1 MNNFY
6 LTLLS
11 VLSDSSLSTFSK
23 NTQCDFK
30 VKLDHSI
37 QIEKDNWEVG
47 LVEVITPTE
56 VNNIIKENNYVILR
70 FTDRKMCEE
79 IDNCIT
85 YGFYIDQKIYIQ
97 NGYYASLRQIVEE
110 IQKSINFQYGLTL
123 KNSNATITI
132 SYGENSARVKLDVQ
146 DPTKV
151 KIIFPKA
158 IAEILGVD
166 RNYFDKPVANAK
178 YIFRYNVD
186 LNTKIHQLYIYSDL
200 ASYTIYW

>member
-11 VLSDSSLSTFSK
+11 DSLLSTFSK
-23 NTQCDFK
+23 NTQCDFQ

-56 VNNIIKENNYVILR
+56 VNNITKENKHVIIR

-79 IDNCIT
+79 IDNCTT

-97 NGYYASLRQIVEE
+97 NGYYASPRHLVEE
-110 IQKSINFQYGLTL
+110 IHKSINFRYGRTL
-123 KNSNATITI
+123 KNSNATISIT
-132 SYGENSARVKLDVQ
+132 YGENSARVKLDVQ
-146 DPTKV
+146 GP
-151 KIIFPKA
+151 
-158 IAEILGVD
+158 
-166 RNYFDKPVANAK
+166 AK
-178 YIFRYNVD
+178 SKLFFQR
-186 LNTKIHQLYIYSDL
+186 QLQKY
-200 ASYTIYW
+200 

>member
-11 VLSDSSLSTFSK
+11 DSSLSTVSK
-23 NTQCDFK
+23 NSQCDFK

-56 VNNIIKENNYVILR
+56 VNNITKENNYVILR
-70 FTDRKMCEE
+70 FSDRKMCEDK
-79 IDNCIT
+79 DNCTNNGI
-85 YGFYIDQKIYIQ
+85 YIDQKIYIQ
-97 NGYYASLRQIVEE
+97 NGYYASPRHLVEE
-110 IQKSINFQYGLTL
+110 IQKSTNFRYGLTL
-123 KNSNATITI
+123 KNSNATISIT
-132 SYGENSARVKLDVQ
+132 YGENSARVKLDVQ

-158 IAEILGVD
+158 IAEILGAD
-166 RNYFDKPVANAK
+166 INYLIN
-178 YIFRYNVD
+178 
-186 LNTKIHQLYIYSDL
+186 Q
-200 ASYTIYW
+200 

>member
-11 VLSDSSLSTFSK
+11 DSSLITFSK

-56 VNNIIKENNYVILR
+56 VNNITKENNYVILR
-70 FTDRKMCEE
+70 FTDRNMCED
-79 IDNCIT
+79 IDNCTT
-85 YGFYIDQKIYIQ
+85 YGGYVDMRVFIQ
-97 NGYYASLRQIVEE
+97 NGYYASPRHLVEE
-110 IQKSINFQYGLTL
+110 IQKSINFRYGLTL
-123 KNSNATITI
+123 KNSNATILIT
-132 SYGENSARVKLDVQ
+132 YGENSALVKLDVQ

-166 RNYFDKPVANAK
+166 RNYFD
-178 YIFRYNVD
+178 
-186 LNTKIHQLYIYSDL
+186 
-200 ASYTIYW
+200 